1 LYTTVKRL
9 WVLRCGGAGIC
20 PLAPTKEEEEEEK
33 DEEEE
38 AEG

>member
-1 LYTTVKRL
+1 MYTTVKRL
-9 WVLRCGGAGIC
+9 WVLRCGSRHLP